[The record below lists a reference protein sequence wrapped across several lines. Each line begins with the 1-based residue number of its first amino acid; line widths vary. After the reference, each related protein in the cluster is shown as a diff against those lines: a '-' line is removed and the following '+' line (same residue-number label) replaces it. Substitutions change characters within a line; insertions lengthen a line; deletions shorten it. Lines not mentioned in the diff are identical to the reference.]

1 MTRAPITFHV
11 AGSVLRDRWRLGQF
25 YGPLAD
31 GLRARGGDVRLVM
44 HERDKV
50 AAQIAAD
57 DGFHVLDHGQ
67 TRHPRALNSGI
78 AYIQPFR
85 NMDPWGIRAF
95 SSIAAKHFDA
105 ERIPLEAAASFAAR
119 LRDRLIGGRS
129 SRYVQPVEVLPV
141 PAGCVAV
148 FLQTESHRLVGE
160 TCYLSMR
167 RMVTALMARD
177 DPRPICIKPHPR
189 DFDSDTHEWLH
200 AQSLADPRVRIV
212 AANIHDMLAA
222 CDVVA
227 TINSAVGIEAM
238 LHGKPVVLCG
248 HADFHH
254 CAVTVKTEAAMAA
267 GVAQALAGGWPH
279 EAYLYWY
286 FVRHCLSPLRKT
298 LVQDFLG
305 KVGGAGFDVA
315 QFGLK

>member
-1 MTRAPITFHV
+1 MIRQPITFHV

-31 GLRARGGDVRLVM
+31 GLRARGADVRLVV

-50 AAQIAAD
+50 AAQVAMD
-57 DGFHVLDHGQ
+57 DGFHVIDRGQ
-67 TRHPRALNSGI
+67 MRHPRVLNSGI

-95 SSIAAKHFDA
+95 SSIADKHFDPA
-105 ERIPLEAAASFAAR
+105 RIPVEAAASFAAR

-129 SRYVQPVEVLPV
+129 SRYAQPEEVVPV
-141 PAGCVAV
+141 PAGSIAV

-167 RMVTALMARD
+167 RMVKALMARD
-177 DPRPICIKPHPR
+177 DPRAICIKPHPR
-189 DFDSDTHEWLH
+189 DADTDTFEWLH
-200 AQSLADPRVRIV
+200 EQAEADPRVQIV
-212 AANIHDMLAA
+212 AANIHDILAA
-222 CDVVA
+222 CDVVV

-254 CAVTVKTEAAMAA
+254 AAVTVKTADAMDE
-267 GVAQALAGGWPH
+267 GVARSLATPWAH

-305 KVGGAGFDVA
+305 KVSGAGYNVA
-315 QFGLK
+315 RFGLE